1 MKFLGHLAAVCAA
14 SILSV
19 QGQSTPGISK
29 EAENAKGIWKPEF
42 TISNAIT
49 NEVGPIAYSSN
60 GQWLAVGVEHSVDI
74 YELHLGGSINAKLTR
89 TLKSDSPI
97 RAITFHNSNTLV
109 SLSQDQRVMM
119 RDAVSG
125 RILRRLSLEIG
136 NVFTFAPGD
145 LPILATGSLNHV
157 RLWNYLSGELLSTF
171 DTTDSDVSTLA
182 FTPDGKL
189 LVIGTHKGVIRVLDV
204 ATRKVTRTIDL
215 DSPIRA
221 LSASTKYIVLGYAD
235 GTLSELSFG
244 GQTSTREVS
253 GHNDAVT
260 AIAFNPRG
268 NLFASGSTDGTIKV
282 WEAESLKLLSS
293 QNESAPGVFSFA
305 FGADGRILLSGTTN
319 GIINGWRLP
328 TE

>member
-1 MKFLGHLAAVCAA
+1 MKSLARLLAVCTA

-19 QGQSTPGISK
+19 QGQSESRVL
-29 EAENAKGIWKPEF
+29 KPDF

-49 NEVGPIAYSSN
+49 NKVGPIAYSSN

-97 RAITFHNSNTLV
+97 QAITFRNSNILA
-109 SLSQDQRVMM
+109 SLSQDRSVTTWNS
-119 RDAVSG
+119 VTG
-125 RILRRLSLEIG
+125 NILRRLSLDFVNF
-136 NVFTFAPGD
+136 NVVTFAPGD
-145 LPILATGSLNHV
+145 LPILAAGSLNHV
-157 RLWNYLSGELLSTF
+157 RLWNYLSGESLSAF
-171 DTTDSDVSTLA
+171 DTTDSNVSTMA

-189 LVIGTHKGVIRVLDV
+189 LVVGTHKGVLRVLDV

-235 GTLSELSFG
+235 GTLAELGFG
-244 GQTSTREVS
+244 GQTSTREVF
-253 GHNDAVT
+253 GHNDTVT

-268 NLFASGSTDGTIKV
+268 ERFASGGTDGAIKI
-282 WEAESLKLLSS
+282 WDTKSLKLLFSL
-293 QNESAPGVFSFA
+293 NGSAGAILSVA
-305 FGADGRILLSGTTN
+305 FVADGRTLLSSTTN
-319 GIINGWRLP
+319 GIVNGWHLP
-328 TE
+328 TK